1 MKSNVIIIGGGQSG
15 LMTAVSL
22 RQNKF
27 EGSVL
32 LVSSENY
39 LPYQRPPLS
48 KEFISDNLKEKQL
61 YFKSAEYFQKND
73 IKILLNTSVIEI
85 NKKQNQ
91 VILNSGE
98 EYSYEKLVIATGSK
112 VNKLNLSC
120 DNNNIHY
127 LRDLSD
133 SLEIKN
139 TLNKHNKIAIV
150 GAGYIGLEIASA
162 AIKKNL
168 QVIIIEMDERIM
180 GRTISKKASDF
191 LYKKHQKKGVEFSLN
206 TTVVDINDHGKLKR
220 VTCSNGE
227 DLDVDAVIIGTGIK
241 PNIDIAMESGLLC
254 DNGILVD
261 EYCQTSHLD
270 IFAVGDCT
278 NHPNKIYNTRFR
290 LESVHNAVEQGKTA
304 CSSIIGISKPYNQ
317 VPWFWTSQYDI
328 KLQIAGIYEKNND
341 FIVRGDIELER
352 FSIFHL
358 KDKKIIAVEAI
369 NDNKSFIAGKK
380 LIQKSLEPPKKILE
394 NTNLDINNWVKKQ

>member
-27 EGSVL
+27 KGSVL
-32 LVSSENY
+32 LISSENY

-85 NKKQNQ
+85 NKQQNQ

-98 EYSYEKLVIATGSK
+98 EYSYQKLVIATGSK

-150 GAGYIGLEIASA
+150 GAGYIGLEVAAA

-168 QVIIIEMDERIM
+168 QVKIIEMDERIM

-241 PNIDIAMESGLLC
+241 PNIDIIIRSGLLC

-261 EYCQTSHLD
+261 EYCQTSDLD

-278 NHPNKIYNTRFR
+278 NHPSKIYNTRLR

-304 CSSIIGISKPYNQ
+304 SSSIIGISKPYNQ

-394 NTNLDINNWVKKQ
+394 NTNIDIRHYIGKQ

>member
-27 EGSVL
+27 KGSVL
-32 LVSSENY
+32 LISSENY

-48 KEFISDNLKEKQL
+48 KEFISDNLNEKQL

-85 NKKQNQ
+85 NKQQNQ

-150 GAGYIGLEIASA
+150 GAGYIGLEIAAA

-168 QVIIIEMDERIM
+168 QVKIIEMDERIM

-191 LYKKHQKKGVEFSLN
+191 LYKKHQKKGVEFFLRS
-206 TTVVDINDHGKLKR
+206 
-220 VTCSNGE
+220 
-227 DLDVDAVIIGTGIK
+227 
-241 PNIDIAMESGLLC
+241 
-254 DNGILVD
+254 
-261 EYCQTSHLD
+261 Y
-270 IFAVGDCT
+270 
-278 NHPNKIYNTRFR
+278 
-290 LESVHNAVEQGKTA
+290 
-304 CSSIIGISKPYNQ
+304 
-317 VPWFWTSQYDI
+317 
-328 KLQIAGIYEKNND
+328 
-341 FIVRGDIELER
+341 
-352 FSIFHL
+352 
-358 KDKKIIAVEAI
+358 
-369 NDNKSFIAGKK
+369 
-380 LIQKSLEPPKKILE
+380 
-394 NTNLDINNWVKKQ
+394 

>member
-27 EGSVL
+27 KGSVL
-32 LVSSENY
+32 LISSENY

-48 KEFISDNLKEKQL
+48 KEFISDNLNEKQL

-85 NKKQNQ
+85 NKQQNQ

-162 AIKKNL
+162 AVKKNL
-168 QVIIIEMDERIM
+168 QVIVIEMDERIM

-317 VPWFWTSQYDI
+317 VPWFWTQQYDI

>member
-1 MKSNVIIIGGGQSG
+1 MKSNVIIVGGGQSG

-27 EGSVL
+27 KGSIL
-32 LVSSENY
+32 LISSENY

-73 IKILLNTSVIEI
+73 IKILLNNSVIEI

-91 VILNSGE
+91 VMLNSGE
-98 EYSYEKLVIATGSK
+98 KHSYEKLVIATGSK
-112 VNKLNLSC
+112 VTKLNLSC
-120 DNNNIHY
+120 ANNNIHY

-139 TLNKHNKIAIV
+139 TFKKHNKIVVV

-162 AIKKNL
+162 AIKKDI
-168 QVIIIEMDERIM
+168 QVIVVEMDERIM
-180 GRTISKKASDF
+180 GRTVSKKASDF
-191 LYKKHQKKGVEFSLN
+191 LYKKHQKKGVEFFLN

-227 DLDVDAVIIGTGIK
+227 NLDVDAVIIGIGIK
-241 PNIDIAMESGLLC
+241 PNIDIAKKSGLLC
-254 DNGILVD
+254 NNGIIVD
-261 EYCQTSHLD
+261 EYCQTSNLD

-278 NHPNKIYNTRFR
+278 NHPSKIYNTRLR

-304 CSSIIGISKPYNQ
+304 GSSIIGISKPYNQ
-317 VPWFWTSQYDI
+317 VPWFWTSQYDV
-328 KLQIAGIYEKNND
+328 KLQIAGIYEKNNA
-341 FIVRGDIELER
+341 FIVRGDIELEC

-358 KDKKIIAVEAI
+358 KNKKIIAVEAI
-369 NDNKSFIAGKK
+369 NDNKSFIIGKK
-380 LIQKSLEPPKKILE
+380 LIQKNLEVPKEILE
-394 NTNLDINNWVKKQ
+394 NTKLDINNWVKKQ

>member
-27 EGSVL
+27 KGSVL
-32 LVSSENY
+32 LISSENY

-91 VILNSGE
+91 VVLNSGE
-98 EYSYEKLVIATGSK
+98 KYSYEKLVIATGSK

-168 QVIIIEMDERIM
+168 QVIVIEMCKRIM
-180 GRTISKKASDF
+180 ERTISQRASNF
-191 LYKKHQKKGVEFSLN
+191 LYKKHQDKGVEFFLN
-206 TTVVDINDHGKLKR
+206 TTVVDINDYAKFKR
-220 VTCSNGE
+220 VTCSNGV
-227 DLDVDAVIIGTGIK
+227 DLDVDAVIIGTGVK
-241 PNIDIAMESGLLC
+241 PNIDIVIKSGLLC

-341 FIVRGDIELER
+341 FIIRGDIDLER

-358 KDKKIIAVEAI
+358 KDKKIIAVEAL
-369 NDNKSFIAGKK
+369 NDNKSFLIGKR
-380 LIQKSLEPPKKILE
+380 LIQKKLE
-394 NTNLDINNWVKKQ
+394 VMH

>member
-1 MKSNVIIIGGGQSG
+1 MKSKVIIIGGGQSG

-27 EGSVL
+27 KGSVL
-32 LVSSENY
+32 LISSENY

-48 KEFISDNLKEKQL
+48 KEFISDNLKENQL

-91 VILNSGE
+91 IILNSGE

-120 DNNNIHY
+120 DNHNIHY

-150 GAGYIGLEIASA
+150 GGGYIGLEIASA

-168 QVIIIEMDERIM
+168 QVTVIEMDERIM
-180 GRTISKKASDF
+180 GRAISKKASDF

-241 PNIDIAMESGLLC
+241 PNIDIIIRSGLLC

-261 EYCQTSHLD
+261 EYCQTSDLD

-278 NHPNKIYNTRFR
+278 NHPSKIYNTRLR

-304 CSSIIGISKPYNQ
+304 SSSIIGISKPYNQ